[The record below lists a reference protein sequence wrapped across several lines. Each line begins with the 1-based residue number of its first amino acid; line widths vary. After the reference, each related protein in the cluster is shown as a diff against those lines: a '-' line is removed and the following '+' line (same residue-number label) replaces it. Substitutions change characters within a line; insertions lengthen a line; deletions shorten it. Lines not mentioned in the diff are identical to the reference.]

1 MRFYLIFLSKKI
13 SNKENYKKRRANES
27 FLIDILKIQEVFC
40 RQVASG
46 YYTTKIKEFF
56 LMKVLYFLQM
66 FHQQFSLLLLFLI
79 IVFFLSESL
88 SLIILLLFYKKFKW
102 YLLNYCLR
110 DIFIFLAKPLLDVKK
125 KKMDFEFLFF

>member
-66 FHQQFSLLLLFLI
+66 FHQ
-79 IVFFLSESL
+79 
-88 SLIILLLFYKKFKW
+88 
-102 YLLNYCLR
+102 
-110 DIFIFLAKPLLDVKK
+110 
-125 KKMDFEFLFF
+125 